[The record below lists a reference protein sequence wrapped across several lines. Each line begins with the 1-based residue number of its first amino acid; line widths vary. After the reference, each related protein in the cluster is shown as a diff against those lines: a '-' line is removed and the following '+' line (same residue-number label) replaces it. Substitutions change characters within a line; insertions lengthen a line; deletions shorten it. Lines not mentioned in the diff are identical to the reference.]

1 MYLRNLL
8 ILSALLFVT
17 ACARKQQAVNTPWGE
32 TIGDEEGDTAVV
44 AQNFSYNDILDAG
57 EIIMLTMSGP
67 DSYFDYHG
75 RAMGTHRQHVVGG
88 ETRQQATCR
97 LVERMVQ
104 ARAPG
109 SSEKGGTLRFLYS
122 QCAQTCL
129 CSYAERREGRD
140 LIL

>member
-17 ACARKQQAVNTPWGE
+17 ACARKQQAVTTPWGE

-67 DSYFDYHG
+67 DRYFDYHG
-75 RAMGTHRQHVVGG
+75 RAMGPQYLL
-88 ETRQQATCR
+88 C
-97 LVERMVQ
+97 
-104 ARAPG
+104 AR
-109 SSEKGGTLRFLYS
+109 F
-122 QCAQTCL
+122 AQ
-129 CSYAERREGRD
+129 
-140 LIL
+140 